1 MGWVSQKTYV
11 PTVWGNGG
19 KPGGPTPP
27 PPEPPAEGR
36 VSTPAPV
43 AKDEDTEE

>member
-1 MGWVSQKTYV
+1 MGWVSQTTYV

-27 PPEPPAEGR
+27 PELPFR
-36 VSTPAPV
+36 SSPAPV
-43 AKDEDTEE
+43 VEEDKTDKE

>member
-1 MGWVSQKTYV
+1 MGWVSQTTYV

-27 PPEPPAEGR
+27 QLPFG
-36 VSTPAPV
+36 VKSTPAPV
-43 AKDEDTEE
+43 AKDSEDETE

>member
-27 PPEPPAEGR
+27 PPDPGR
-36 VSTPAPV
+36 STPAPV
-43 AKDEDTEE
+43 AKDDEDTEE

>member
-27 PPEPPAEGR
+27 PPELPFG
-36 VSTPAPV
+36 VKSTPAPV
-43 AKDEDTEE
+43 AKDDEDDE

>member
-19 KPGGPTPP
+19 KPGSPTPP
-27 PPEPPAEGR
+27 PELPFG
-36 VSTPAPV
+36 VKSTPAPV
-43 AKDEDTEE
+43 AKDDEDEE

>member
-27 PPEPPAEGR
+27 EPPVR
-36 VSTPAPV
+36 SVSTPAPV
-43 AKDEDTEE
+43 AKDDEDEE

>member
-27 PPEPPAEGR
+27 PEPPAFR

-43 AKDEDTEE
+43 AKDEDEE

>member
-27 PPEPPAEGR
+27 PVGGR
-36 VSTPAPV
+36 STPAPV
-43 AKDEDTEE
+43 AKDDEDEE

>member
-27 PPEPPAEGR
+27 PPAPAR
-36 VSTPAPV
+36 STPAPV
-43 AKDEDTEE
+43 AKDEDAEE